1 MDDRKMQIIQDLMD
15 QLQEELKPSGDELGE
30 RLGRPKIEV
39 AQMDGDIGDPG
50 PEMEAGEKGE
60 MGEMGEDP
68 DKEMDDSPEES
79 LRRRLMKL
87 RE

>member
-39 AQMDGDIGDPG
+39 AQMDGDIGIQ
-50 PEMEAGEKGE
+50 A
-60 MGEMGEDP
+60 
-68 DKEMDDSPEES
+68 
-79 LRRRLMKL
+79 LRWKPVKRVKWAKWVKIRIKKWMTPRKKAFVAD
-87 RE
+87 